1 MVALSVVMA
10 GRFAGVAA
18 ADGSEA
24 SSRAGFE
31 YDAGYLALPDAT
43 PLSVSVPLQPG
54 RHEVG
59 AWLDGLLSDN
69 ELVRERWQVEHKTP
83 TTRAMDLL
91 ASPVGRDCAGAVQ
104 FCPVEET
111 EAMLARGGGVRELSQ
126 RGVARMIGRMRKDEA
141 AWSHGATDAAFSL
154 GGAQAKT
161 ALRYDGSRWWLPY
174 DASPTTHILKP
185 GVARFPATDVIEHIS
200 QRAAAL
206 LGIHTAVTECIKVR
220 GARALLVTRYD
231 RLPTPGGDYQRIHQE
246 DICQALGLRAA
257 RKYQKDGGPD
267 VAQVAGL
274 LWNQSSDPDTD
285 VRLFRDALI
294 WNWIIAG
301 PDAHAK
307 NYGLLLDGN
316 EVRLAPLY
324 DVCSI
329 LPYRRL
335 INPPDV
341 PDVSQLK
348 LAMKIGRD
356 YSIHKADYRAAWER
370 TSDALGLPQQ
380 ETLNRAE
387 ELANRT
393 EAAVEQAIDELPQ
406 KLRSSRYVALTAKEI
421 KQRAPHCT
429 YLSYMATPTRHSK
442 ASPVGGLAPAAS
454 SQQPAGRPVTRKR
467 CTHQGKRSHKQCIL
481 SEGHKSS
488 HRYR

>member
-1 MVALSVVMA
+1 MVALSVLMA
-10 GRFAGVAA
+10 GRFAGVAT
-18 ADGSEA
+18 ADGSGA
-24 SSRAGFE
+24 SSRVGFE
-31 YDAGYLALPDAT
+31 YDADYLALPDAT
-43 PLSVSVPLQPG
+43 PLSVSAPLQPG
-54 RHEVG
+54 RQEVG

-69 ELVRERWQVEHKTP
+69 ELVRERWQAEHETP

-104 FCPVEET
+104 FCPEEDAAAT
-111 EAMLARGGGVRELSQ
+111 LARGGGVRELSHH
-126 RGVARMIGRMRKDEA
+126 RVARMIARLREDEA

-185 GVARFPATDVIEHIS
+185 GIARYPDLDIIEHIS

-206 LGIHTAVTECIKVR
+206 VGIDTAATECINVR
-220 GARALLVTRYD
+220 GKRALLVTRYD
-231 RLPTPGGDYQRIHQE
+231 RRPTASGDYQRIHQE
-246 DICQALGLRAA
+246 DICQALGLRAS

-267 VAQVAGL
+267 VADVAGL
-274 LWNQSSDPDTD
+274 LWSHSSDPDTD

-307 NYGLLLDGN
+307 NYGLLLDGS

-324 DVCSI
+324 DICSV

-335 INPPDV
+335 IDPPNV
-341 PDVSQLK
+341 LDVSQLK
-348 LAMKIGRD
+348 LAMKVGRD
-356 YSIHKADYRAAWER
+356 YSILKADYRAAWER
-370 TSDALGLPQQ
+370 TSGALGLPPR

-387 ELANRT
+387 DLAGQT

-406 KLRSSRYVALTAKEI
+406 KLRSSRYVSLLDKEI

-429 YLSYMATPTRHSK
+429 HLSQMATPTRYSRVT
-442 ASPVGGLAPAAS
+442 PVGGLATAAS
-454 SQQPAGRPVTRKR
+454 SPQPVSRPVMRKR
-467 CTHQGKRSHKQCIL
+467 CTHEGERSHKQCIL